1 MVKMTCFRFNLDNPE
16 HAKAWHYL
24 HDFDKDKVKSGNT
37 AVVKAVNEYFDRMQ
51 KLTDDP
57 YFETRQRE
65 DRFVEQIVAEVG
77 KAFIAEMPKFLA
89 SLMLSLNVGYP
100 MPTPKQAVP
109 ADAENSQKFA
119 EDGENDDFSDIDM
132 DFIGG

>member
-16 HAKAWHYL
+16 HAKAWAYL
-24 HDFDKDKVKSGNT
+24 HDFDRDKVKSGNT

-51 KLTDDP
+51 KLSDDP

-65 DRFVEQIVAEVG
+65 ERFVQQIVSEVG

-89 SLMLSLNVGYP
+89 SLMLNLNAGYP
-100 MPTPKQAVP
+100 MPIPQTAVS
-109 ADAENSQKFA
+109 AETESSKNTN
-119 EDGENDDFSDIDM
+119 DGDNVDYSAIDFG
-132 DFIGG
+132 FIGG